1 MIVRLTIQQ
10 DGARFRATI
19 AKRDDHGNGTI
30 GAPEI
35 FLVDDK
41 GEAKQRAKEMARSLG
56 LKTYRVLDKTLKAQP
71 SRENQPANS
80 RIADDGEG
88 AVG

>member
-10 DGARFRATI
+10 DGAGFRATI
-19 AKRDDHGNGTI
+19 SKRDDQGNGFI

-41 GEAKQRAKEMARSLG
+41 EEAKKRAKSIARGLG
-56 LKTYRVLDKTLKAQP
+56 LKTYRVVDKTLK
-71 SRENQPANS
+71 
-80 RIADDGEG
+80 
-88 AVG
+88 V

>member
-10 DGARFRATI
+10 DGAGFRATI
-19 AKRDDHGNGTI
+19 SKRDDQGIGSI

-41 GEAKQRAKEMARSLG
+41 EEAKKRAKNIAHGLG
-56 LKTYRVLDKTLKAQP
+56 TEDLP
-71 SRENQPANS
+71 C
-80 RIADDGEG
+80 GG
-88 AVG
+88 